1 MWGNNKS
8 KYKAQKTTH
17 KGYSFASKGEANCF
31 DMLTLLE
38 KAGEIKILQ
47 LQPQV
52 HLTLARILYKPDFKI
67 LDIKLNQEVY
77 CEFKGFET
85 SEWKIKKRLWEYY
98 GPALLRVYRS
108 RGNRIVLTEEV
119 KPDNGDMTNE

>member
-1 MWGNNKS
+1 MWGSNKS
-8 KYKAQKTTH
+8 KYKAQKTIH

>member
-1 MWGNNKS
+1 MWGSNRS

-38 KAGEIKILQ
+38 RAGEIKIVQ

-52 HLTLARILYKPDFKI
+52 HLTLAKILYKPDFKI
-67 LDIKLNQEVY
+67 HDLKLEQDVY

-85 SEWKIKKRLWEYY
+85 AEWKIKRRLWEHY
-98 GPALLRVYRS
+98 GPGILRVYRS
-108 RGNRIVLTEEV
+108 RGNRIVLTEEIIPSTGEI
-119 KPDNGDMTNE
+119 K

>member
-1 MWGNNKS
+1 MWGSNKS

-67 LDIKLNQEVY
+67 LVTSSETVAY
-77 CEFKGFET
+77 CEFKGYDCPV
-85 SEWKIKKRLWEYY
+85 WKIKKRLWEYY
-98 GPALLRVYRS
+98 GPAPLRIYRQ
-108 RGNRIVLTEEV
+108 RGNRIVLVEELV
-119 KPDNGDMTNE
+119 PIQEGLIKV